1 MNNRYRMIL
10 AGVVITVM
18 ILAAGCLSSPTQTES
33 GSQRLAESTGKS
45 DVAFAPG
52 YAGAPVPTIPLTQGT
67 GDSTLPDEQKLI
79 KRASISLEVSDT
91 RATLDQ
97 LRQIASTQ
105 GGYVGDLSMNRGSS
119 GRYTGSA
126 TLRVTPANLEPTLAA
141 IGALGKVIS
150 QNVQVEDVTEEYVD
164 LNARRGAL
172 TEERASYERIMQKAD
187 KVEDI
192 LKTQEQISR
201 VQGEINRIDGRLK
214 YLSNRVDYA
223 TISVQV
229 REPEPVGSTSPWSL
243 PEIINDG
250 IGAFLAVIGAIIIGL
265 FIFLPFIIIGGIGY
279 LVYRRYFRK
288 NPQKPKEP
296 QA

>member
-10 AGVVITVM
+10 AGVFIAAM
-18 ILAAGCLSSPTQTES
+18 ILAAGCLSGSQTES

-45 DVAFAPG
+45 DVALAPG
-52 YAGAPVPTIPLTQGT
+52 YPGAPVPTIPLTQGT
-67 GDSTLPDEQKLI
+67 GDSALPDEQKLI
-79 KRASISLEVSDT
+79 KRASISLEVTDT

-97 LRQIASTQ
+97 LRQIASAQ
-105 GGYVGDLSMNRGSS
+105 GGYVGDLNMNRGSS

-126 TLRVTPANLEPTLAA
+126 TLRVAPANLEPTLAS
-141 IGALGKVIS
+141 IGSLGKVIS

-229 REPEPVGSTSPWSL
+229 REPEPVGSTSPWSFS
-243 PEIINDG
+243 EVINDG
-250 IGAFLAVIGAIIIGL
+250 ISAFLAVIGGIVIGL
-265 FIFLPFIIIGGIGY
+265 FIFLPFIIIGGVIY

-296 QA
+296 